1 MLKNFS
7 SLKAIISALNSNSI
21 YRLSKIWEVLPKERV
36 SFGYLP
42 INNILN
48 TNLFYFFLNR
58 WKSLRSWRIFAQRTT
73 MRGP

>member
-36 SFGYLP
+36 SCVVSYTFLICRLIMLLLIDGSLYGAGEYL
-42 INNILN
+42 L
-48 TNLFYFFLNR
+48 
-58 WKSLRSWRIFAQRTT
+58 
-73 MRGP
+73 GG

>member
-36 SFGYLP
+36 SFVYLL
-42 INNILN
+42 IKKILNNIIL
-48 TNLFYFFLNR
+48 
-58 WKSLRSWRIFAQRTT
+58 
-73 MRGP
+73 